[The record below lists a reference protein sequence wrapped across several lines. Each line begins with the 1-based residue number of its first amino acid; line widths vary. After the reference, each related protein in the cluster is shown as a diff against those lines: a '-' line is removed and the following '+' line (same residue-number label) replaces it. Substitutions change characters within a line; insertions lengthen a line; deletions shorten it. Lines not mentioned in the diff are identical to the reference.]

1 MSEGEASLTALE
13 AALDYCRRG
22 WAVIPVHYRDKKPVG
37 VAWHERRL
45 AEAAVRTEFAA
56 RRNVGVLLGQASG
69 GLADVDLD
77 VPEAAAVAGM
87 LLPATARFGRPSK
100 PGSHLLYIAHGELST
115 TRFQGPDHTN
125 LLELRGDGA
134 QTVFPP
140 STHPA
145 GELIEWEDDRDP
157 FSIEAAELVRLM
169 AAVAA
174 ATLLA
179 RAWPEQGARHD
190 ASLALAGGLLTS
202 MARDAAEP
210 IFRAVLA
217 AAGDEEAEV
226 RIADFRSTAEK
237 LEAGNNVQAWGK
249 AGEVLGRGVI
259 RRVRG
264 WLGEASGG
272 RDDAREL
279 GLPRI
284 AVGNRQMRTVSDDI
298 VAVLQETND
307 PPRLLVRGGQLVRI
321 REDENGRPFIELLD
335 EARLLGLANRVADFV
350 AVDKQGRS
358 HAAAGPHQVLRDV
371 LVRGDW
377 PYPPLVGLTGCPV
390 VRTDGCIVTTP
401 GYDPVT
407 RLVYVPQGGLVMRPV
422 GLEPRPEEITAAV
435 GRIDELLV
443 DFPFDGPASRANMIA
458 LLILPLLRPAID
470 GPVPL
475 ALIDA
480 TSFGTGKSL
489 LCEILALLATGH
501 PAAMTTVP
509 ASEDEMRKRITAMLL
524 AGSEFVFI
532 DNIVGQLRSE
542 SLAAAITATSWKDR
556 LLGRSEML
564 ELPQRAIWVATGNN
578 IQVRGDLPRRCY
590 WVRLDARIAR
600 PWLRDGFRHPSL
612 TAWVIAQRGHL
623 LHALLTLCRAWWAAG
638 CPSDGIAPLGTFED
652 WTRTVGGVLQT
663 AGVSGFLGN
672 LDHMYEEVDA
682 EGDQWEAFLE
692 VWSETFAEA
701 VTTAEVRNVLDNST
715 SDLFKVMPDDVGAAL
730 EGWASGSTVRL
741 SKVLTAHVGQRFG
754 PSNLRLERAAGDRR
768 RKLAR
773 WRVAADDPAG
783 GAGVAGMDG
792 PLF

>member
-1 MSEGEASLTALE
+1 MSEGQAQPPVLE

-22 WAVIPVHYRDKKPVG
+22 WAVVPVHYRDKKPVG

-77 VPEAAAVAGM
+77 VPEAAVAART

-100 PGSHLLYIAHGELST
+100 PASHLIYQVHGELPT
-115 TRFQGPDHTN
+115 KRFQAPDRTT
-125 LLELRGDGA
+125 LLEVRGDGA
-134 QTVFPP
+134 MTVFPP
-140 STHPA
+140 STHA
-145 GELIEWEDDRDP
+145 SGEPTAWEDERDP
-157 FSIEAAELVRLM
+157 LTIDAAELVRL
-169 AAVAA
+169 AALGAA
-174 ATLLA
+174 AALLA
-179 RAWPEQGARHD
+179 RAWPGQGARHD
-190 ASLALAGGLLTS
+190 ASLALAGGFLTT
-202 MARDAAEP
+202 MTREAAELV
-210 IFRAVLA
+210 FRAVIE
-217 AAGDEEAEV
+217 AAGDEEADA
-226 RIADFRSTAEK
+226 RMADFGSTAERVA
-237 LEAGNNVQAWGK
+237 AGKNVLAWGK
-249 AGEVLGRGVI
+249 ARELLGKDVI
-259 RRVRG
+259 SRVRR
-264 WLGEASGG
+264 WLGEAFIGG
-272 RDDAREL
+272 DGTAEL

-284 AVGNRQMRTVSDDI
+284 AVSSRQMRAVSDDI
-298 VAVLQETND
+298 VAVLQNTND
-307 PPRLLVRGGQLVRI
+307 RPRLLVRGGQLVRI

-335 EARLLGLANRVADFV
+335 EARLLGLANRIADFV

-390 VRTDGCIVTTP
+390 VRPDGGIVTTP
-401 GYDPVT
+401 GYDPIT
-407 RLVYVPQGGLVMRPV
+407 RLVYVPQGGLVMPPV
-422 GLEPRPEEITAAV
+422 ALEPRPEEVTAAV
-435 GRIDELLV
+435 ELIDELLI

-458 LLILPLLRPAID
+458 LLLLPLLRPAVD

-501 PAAMTTVP
+501 PAAMTTAP

-524 AGSEFVFI
+524 AGTEFVFI

-578 IQVRGDLPRRCY
+578 VQVRGDLPRRCY
-590 WVRLDARIAR
+590 WVRLDARVAR
-600 PWLRDGFRHPSL
+600 PWLREGFRHPSL
-612 TAWVIAQRGHL
+612 PAWVLAHRGDL

-638 CPSDGIAPLGTFED
+638 CPPDGIAPLGTFEN
-652 WTRTVGGVLQT
+652 WTRITGGVLQT

-672 LDHMYEEVDA
+672 LGRMYEEVDA
-682 EGDQWEAFLE
+682 EADQWEAFLE
-692 VWSETFAEA
+692 AWRETFSEP
-701 VTTAEVRNVLDNST
+701 VTTAEVRRIMEDSA
-715 SDLFKVMPDDVGAAL
+715 SDLSKATPDDVGAAL
-730 EGWASGSTVRL
+730 EGWAGGAVVRL
-741 SKVLTAHVGQRFG
+741 SKALTARVGQRFG
-754 PSNLRLERAAGDRR
+754 PNNLRLERAAGDRR
-768 RKLAR
+768 KKLAR
-773 WRVAADDPAG
+773 WRVAADNPAG

-792 PLF
+792 PLV